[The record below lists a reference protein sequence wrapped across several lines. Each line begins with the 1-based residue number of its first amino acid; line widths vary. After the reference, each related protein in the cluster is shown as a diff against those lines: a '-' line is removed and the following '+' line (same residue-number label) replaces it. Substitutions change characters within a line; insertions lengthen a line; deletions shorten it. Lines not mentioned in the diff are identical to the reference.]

1 MGTNKNYNN
10 KRPSGNNT
18 KSHNNN
24 TNKKKGSLISNVN
37 SHKMNKQD
45 IKNKLND
52 GVLVYN
58 GPLTVSELAEK
69 LGISAVDVVRSLFL
83 EKIMVNVNTTLNDD
97 YIELVALKYGYEV
110 QKEKIVELENF
121 EDMEIH
127 DDPSMLQERPPVV
140 TIMGHVD
147 HGKTTLLDAI
157 RKSRVVAGE
166 FGGITQHIG
175 AYQTIVKNNK
185 ITFIDTPGHEAF
197 TEMRARG
204 AKITDIVIIVVAADD
219 GVKPQTIEAVNHAK
233 AANVPIIVAVNKMDK
248 PAANYDRVVQQM
260 SELGLMPEEW
270 GGSTIY
276 RKISAKSGMGLDD
289 LLETIL
295 LAAELEE
302 LKANPNRYAMGT
314 VVEAR
319 LDKQRGSIATFL
331 VQNGTLRV
339 GDCVVAGIC
348 FGKVRQ
354 LRDDLGRQLSEA
366 GPSTPVEVSGL
377 QDVPVAGDKFMAF
390 ESEKMARDI
399 ADKRKEA
406 KILSERKA
414 TSANTLESFIANS
427 GEHQTINV
435 IIKSD
440 VQGSAEAVKNALE
453 KLKVENVS
461 VNVIAAYAGAITE
474 SDVLLAS
481 ASNAIIYGFNV
492 RPDSIV
498 RKKAQEEGV
507 DIRLHNIIY
516 NLLEEMQAAM
526 KGMLKPIYK
535 EVVTGQAEVRQTFK
549 VGKVGVIAGCYV
561 TLGLIKANA
570 KVRLIRGGIVVYE
583 GQLSSLKR
591 FKDDVKEVKEGYECG
606 MMIDGYNDI
615 KEQDIIEGYEMQE
628 VERK

>member
-1 MGTNKNYNN
+1 MGNNKSYTNKKPNN
-10 KRPSGNNT
+10 SH
-18 KSHNNN
+18 SHN
-24 TNKKKGSLISNVN
+24 NKKKGSLISNVN

-45 IKNKLND
+45 LKNKLMND

-69 LGISAVDVVRSLFL
+69 MGISPVDIVRSLFL

-110 QKEKIVELENF
+110 QKEKVVELENF
-121 EDMEIH
+121 EEMEIT
-127 DDPSMLQERPPVV
+127 DDPSMLEERPPVV

-175 AYQTIVKNNK
+175 AYQTMVKGKK
-185 ITFIDTPGHEAF
+185 ITFVDTPGHEAF

-204 AKITDIVIIVVAADD
+204 AQITDIVIIVVAADD

-248 PAANYDRVVQQM
+248 PAANYDKVVQQV
-260 SELGLMPEEW
+260 SDLGLMPEEW
-270 GGSTIY
+270 GGDTIY
-276 RKISAKSGMGLDD
+276 RKISAKAGIGLDE

-295 LAAELEE
+295 LVSELAD
-302 LKANPNRYAMGT
+302 LKANPNRYALGT
-314 VVEAR
+314 IVEAR
-319 LDKQRGSIATFL
+319 LDKQRGPIATFL

-339 GDCVVAGIC
+339 GDSVVAGTC

-366 GPSTPVEVSGL
+366 GPSTPVEISGL

-406 KILSERKA
+406 KIMSERKA
-414 TSANTLESFIANS
+414 TSANTLESFMANA
-427 GEHQTINV
+427 GEHQTVNV
-435 IIKSD
+435 IIKAD
-440 VQGSAEAVKNALE
+440 VQGSAEAVKNALL
-453 KLKVENVS
+453 KLKIENVS
-461 VNVIAAYAGAITE
+461 VNVIASYAGAITE

-481 ASNAIIYGFNV
+481 ASQAIIYGFNV
-492 RPDSIV
+492 RPDSVV
-498 RKKAQEEGV
+498 RKKAAEEGV

-516 NLLEEMQAAM
+516 NLLEEMEAAM

-549 VGKVGVIAGCYV
+549 VGKVGVIAGSYV
-561 TLGLIKANA
+561 TLGYIKQNA
-570 KVRLIRGGIVVYE
+570 KVRLIRAGIVVYE
-583 GQLSSLKR
+583 GKLSSLKR

-615 KEQDIIEGYEMQE
+615 KELDIIEGYEMQE

>member
-1 MGTNKNYNN
+1 MGNNKNYSN
-10 KRPSGNNT
+10 K
-18 KSHNNN
+18 KSSNHSYN
-24 TNKKKGSLISNVN
+24 NKKKGSLISNVN
-37 SHKMNKQD
+37 NHKMNKQD

-69 LGISAVDVVRSLFL
+69 LGVAAVDVVRSLFL

-110 QKEKIVELENF
+110 QMEKVVELENF
-121 EDMEIH
+121 EEMEIN
-127 DDPSMLQERPPVV
+127 DDPSMLEERPPVV

-157 RKSRVVAGE
+157 RKSRVTAGE

-175 AYQTIVKNNK
+175 AYQTVVKGKK
-185 ITFIDTPGHEAF
+185 ITFVDTPGHEAF

-204 AKITDIVIIVVAADD
+204 AQITDIVIIVVAADD
-219 GVKPQTIEAVNHAK
+219 GVKPQTVEAINHAK

-248 PAANYDRVVQQM
+248 PAANYDRVVQQV
-260 SELGLMPEEW
+260 SDLGLMPEEW

-276 RKISAKSGMGLDD
+276 RKISAKAGIGLDD

-302 LKANPNRYAMGT
+302 LKANPNRYALGT

-319 LDKQRGSIATFL
+319 LDKQRGPIATFL

-339 GDCVVAGIC
+339 GDCVVAGTA

-354 LRDDLGRQLSEA
+354 LRDDLGRQLSDA
-366 GPSTPVEVSGL
+366 TPATPVEISGL

-390 ESEKMARDI
+390 ENEKMARDI
-399 ADKRKEA
+399 AEKRKEI
-406 KILSERKA
+406 KIMSERKA
-414 TSANTLESFIANS
+414 TSANTLESFMANA

-435 IIKSD
+435 IIKAD

-453 KLKVENVS
+453 KLKVENVT
-461 VNVIAAYAGAITE
+461 VTVIASYAGAITE

-481 ASNAIIYGFNV
+481 ASKAIIYGFNV
-492 RPDSIV
+492 RPDSVV
-498 RKKAQEEGV
+498 RKKAAEEGV
-507 DIRLHNIIY
+507 DIRLHNVIY
-516 NLLEEMQAAM
+516 NLLEEMEAAM

-535 EVVTGQAEVRQTFK
+535 EVVTGQAVVRQTFK
-549 VGKVGVIAGCYV
+549 VGKVGVIAGSYV
-561 TLGLIKANA
+561 TLGFIRANA
-570 KVRLIRGGIVVYE
+570 KVRLIRAGIVVYE
-583 GQLSSLKR
+583 GELSSLKR
-591 FKDDVKEVKEGYECG
+591 FKDDAKEVKEGFECG
-606 MMIDGYNDI
+606 MMIKGYNDI
-615 KEQDIIEGYEMQE
+615 KEDDIIEGYEMQE

>member
-1 MGTNKNYNN
+1 M
-10 KRPSGNNT
+10 
-18 KSHNNN
+18 
-24 TNKKKGSLISNVN
+24 
-37 SHKMNKQD
+37 
-45 IKNKLND
+45 
-52 GVLVYN
+52 VYN

-121 EDMEIH
+121 EEMEIK
-127 DDPSMLQERPPVV
+127 DNPSMLQERPPVV

-175 AYQTIVKNNK
+175 AYQTIVKNSK

-302 LKANPNRYAMGT
+302 LKANPHRYAMGT

-331 VQNGTLRV
+331 VQNGTLRI
-339 GDCVVAGIC
+339 GDCVVAGTC

-366 GPSTPVEVSGL
+366 GPSTPVEISGL

-390 ESEKMARDI
+390 ENEKMARDI

-406 KILSERKA
+406 KILSERKI

-453 KLKVENVS
+453 KLKIENVS
-461 VNVIAAYAGAITE
+461 VNVIASYAGAITE

-549 VGKVGVIAGCYV
+549 VGKVGVIAGCYI
-561 TLGLIKANA
+561 TLGFIKSNA

>member
-1 MGTNKNYNN
+1 MGNNKSYTNKKPNN
-10 KRPSGNNT
+10 SH
-18 KSHNNN
+18 SHN
-24 TNKKKGSLISNVN
+24 NKKKGSLISNVN

-45 IKNKLND
+45 LKNKLMND

-69 LGISAVDVVRSLFL
+69 MGVSPVEIVRSLFL
-83 EKIMVNVNTTLNDD
+83 EKIMVNVNTTLTDD

-110 QKEKIVELENF
+110 QKEKVVELENF
-121 EDMEIH
+121 EDMEIT
-127 DDPSMLQERPPVV
+127 DDPSMLEERPPVV

-175 AYQTIVKNNK
+175 AYQTMVKGKK
-185 ITFIDTPGHEAF
+185 ITFVDTPGHEAF

-204 AKITDIVIIVVAADD
+204 AQITDIVIIVVAADD

-248 PAANYDRVVQQM
+248 PAANYDRVVQQV
-260 SELGLMPEEW
+260 SDLGLMPEEW
-270 GGSTIY
+270 GGDTIY
-276 RKISAKSGMGLDD
+276 RKISAKAGIGLDE

-295 LAAELEE
+295 LVSELAE
-302 LKANPNRYAMGT
+302 LKANPNRYGLGT

-319 LDKQRGSIATFL
+319 LDKQRGPIATFL

-339 GDCVVAGIC
+339 GDCVVAGTA

-354 LRDDLGRQLSEA
+354 LRDDLGRQLSDA
-366 GPSTPVEVSGL
+366 TPATPVEISGL

-406 KILSERKA
+406 KIMSERKA
-414 TSANTLESFIANS
+414 TSANTLESFMANA
-427 GEHQTINV
+427 GEHQTVNV
-435 IIKSD
+435 IIKAD
-440 VQGSAEAVKNALE
+440 VQGSAEAVKNALL
-453 KLKVENVS
+453 KLKIENVS
-461 VNVIAAYAGAITE
+461 VNVIASYAGAITE

-481 ASNAIIYGFNV
+481 ASKAIIYGFNV
-492 RPDSIV
+492 RPDSVV
-498 RKKAQEEGV
+498 RKKAAEEGV

-516 NLLEEMQAAM
+516 NLLEEMEAAM

-549 VGKVGVIAGCYV
+549 VGKVGVIAGSYV
-561 TLGLIKANA
+561 TLGYIKQNS
-570 KVRLIRGGIVVYE
+570 KVRLLRAGIVVYE
-583 GQLSSLKR
+583 GKLSSLKR

>member
-1 MGTNKNYNN
+1 MGNNKNYSN
-10 KRPSGNNT
+10 K
-18 KSHNNN
+18 KSSNHSYN
-24 TNKKKGSLISNVN
+24 NKKKGSLISNVN
-37 SHKMNKQD
+37 NHKMNKQD

-69 LGISAVDVVRSLFL
+69 LGVAAVDVVRSLFL

-110 QKEKIVELENF
+110 QMEKVVKLENF
-121 EDMEIH
+121 EEMEIN
-127 DDPSMLQERPPVV
+127 DDPSMLEERPPVV

-157 RKSRVVAGE
+157 RKSRVTAGE

-175 AYQTIVKNNK
+175 AYQTVVKGKK
-185 ITFIDTPGHEAF
+185 ITFVDTPGHEAF

-204 AKITDIVIIVVAADD
+204 AQITDIVIIVVAADD
-219 GVKPQTIEAVNHAK
+219 GVKPQTVEAINHAK

-248 PAANYDRVVQQM
+248 PAENYDRVVQQV
-260 SELGLMPEEW
+260 SDLGLMPEEW

-276 RKISAKSGMGLDD
+276 QKISAKAGIGLDD

-302 LKANPNRYAMGT
+302 LKANPNRYALGT

-319 LDKQRGSIATFL
+319 LDKQRGPIATFL

-339 GDCVVAGIC
+339 GDCVVAGTA

-354 LRDDLGRQLSEA
+354 LRDDLGRQLSDA
-366 GPSTPVEVSGL
+366 TPATPVEISGL

-390 ESEKMARDI
+390 ENEKMARDI
-399 ADKRKEA
+399 AEKRKEI
-406 KILSERKA
+406 KIMSERKA
-414 TSANTLESFIANS
+414 TSANTLESFMANA

-435 IIKSD
+435 IIKAD

-453 KLKVENVS
+453 KLKVENVT
-461 VNVIAAYAGAITE
+461 VTVIASYAGAITE

-481 ASNAIIYGFNV
+481 ASKAIIYGFNV
-492 RPDSIV
+492 RPDSVV
-498 RKKAQEEGV
+498 RKKAAEEGV
-507 DIRLHNIIY
+507 DIRLHNVIY
-516 NLLEEMQAAM
+516 NLLEEMEAAM

-535 EVVTGQAEVRQTFK
+535 EVVTGQAVVRQTFK
-549 VGKVGVIAGCYV
+549 VGKVGVIAGSYV
-561 TLGLIKANA
+561 TLGFIRANA
-570 KVRLIRGGIVVYE
+570 KVRLIRAGIVVYE
-583 GQLSSLKR
+583 GELSSLKR
-591 FKDDVKEVKEGYECG
+591 FKDDAKEVKEGFECG
-606 MMIDGYNDI
+606 MMIKGYNDI
-615 KEQDIIEGYEMQE
+615 KEDDIIEGYEMQE

>member
-1 MGTNKNYNN
+1 MGNN
-10 KRPSGNNT
+10 KSYTSKKPNNT
-18 KSHNNN
+18 HSHN
-24 TNKKKGSLISNVN
+24 NKKKGSLISNVN

-45 IKNKLND
+45 LKNKLMND
-52 GVLVYN
+52 GVLVYS

-69 LGISAVDVVRSLFL
+69 MGVSPVEIVRSLFL
-83 EKIMVNVNTTLNDD
+83 EKIMVNVNTTLTDD

-110 QKEKIVELENF
+110 QMEKVVELENF
-121 EDMEIH
+121 EEMEIT
-127 DDPSMLQERPPVV
+127 DDPSMLEERPPVV

-175 AYQTIVKNNK
+175 AYQTMVKGKK
-185 ITFIDTPGHEAF
+185 ITFVDTPGHEAF

-204 AKITDIVIIVVAADD
+204 AQITDIVIIVVAADD

-233 AANVPIIVAVNKMDK
+233 AANVPIIVDVNKMDK
-248 PAANYDRVVQQM
+248 PAANYDKVVQQV
-260 SELGLMPEEW
+260 SDLGLMPEEW
-270 GGSTIY
+270 GGDTIY
-276 RKISAKSGMGLDD
+276 RKISAKAGVGLDE

-295 LAAELEE
+295 LVSELAE
-302 LKANPNRYAMGT
+302 LKANPNRYALGT

-319 LDKQRGSIATFL
+319 LDKQRGPIATFL

-339 GDCVVAGIC
+339 GDSVVAGTC

-366 GPSTPVEVSGL
+366 GPSTPVEISGL
-377 QDVPVAGDKFMAF
+377 QDVPVAGDKFMSF

-414 TSANTLESFIANS
+414 TSANTLESFMANA
-427 GEHQTINV
+427 GEHQTVNV

-440 VQGSAEAVKNALE
+440 VQGSAEAVKNALL
-453 KLKVENVS
+453 KLKIENVS
-461 VNVIAAYAGAITE
+461 VNVIASYAGAITE

-481 ASNAIIYGFNV
+481 ASQAIIYGFNV
-492 RPDSIV
+492 RPDSVV
-498 RKKAQEEGV
+498 RKKAAEEGV

-516 NLLEEMQAAM
+516 NLLEEMEAAM

-549 VGKVGVIAGCYV
+549 VGKVGVIAGSYV
-561 TLGLIKANA
+561 TLGHIKQNA
-570 KVRLIRGGIVVYE
+570 KVRLIRAGIVVYE
-583 GQLSSLKR
+583 GKLSSLKR

>member
-1 MGTNKNYNN
+1 MGTNKSYNSKKSN
-10 KRPSGNNT
+10 GN
-18 KSHNNN
+18 SHAH
-24 TNKKKGSLISNVN
+24 NKKTSLISNVN
-37 SHKMNKQD
+37 NHKMNKKD

-52 GVLVYN
+52 GILVYN
-58 GPLTVSELAEK
+58 GSLTVTELAEK
-69 LGISAVDVVRSLFL
+69 LGVSAVDIVRSLFQ

-97 YIELVALKYGYEV
+97 YIELVALKFGYEV
-110 QKEKIVELENF
+110 QKEKVVELQNF
-121 EDMEIH
+121 EEMEIK
-127 DDPSMLQERPPVV
+127 DDPSMLEKRPPVV

-175 AYQTIVKNNK
+175 AYQTMVKGCK
-185 ITFIDTPGHEAF
+185 ITFIDTPGHAAF
-197 TEMRARG
+197 TSMRARG
-204 AKITDIVIIVVAADD
+204 AQITDIVIIVVAADD

-260 SELGLMPEEW
+260 SDLGLMPEEW

-276 RKISAKSGMGLDD
+276 RKISAKSGVGLDD

-295 LAAELEE
+295 LEAELID

-319 LDKQRGSIATFL
+319 LDKQRGPIATFL
-331 VQNGTLRV
+331 VQNGTLRI
-339 GDCVVAGIC
+339 GDCVVAGTC

-354 LRDDLGRQLSEA
+354 LKDDLGRLLSDA
-366 GPSTPVEVSGL
+366 TPSTPIEISGL

-390 ESEKMARDI
+390 ENEKMARDI
-399 ADKRKEA
+399 ADKRKEI
-406 KILSERKA
+406 KIQQERKA
-414 TSANTLESFIANS
+414 TSANTLESFMALS
-427 GEHQTINV
+427 GEHQVINV
-435 IIKSD
+435 IIKAD
-440 VQGSAEAVKNALE
+440 VQGSAEAVKSALE
-453 KLKVENVS
+453 KLKVEDVS

-481 ASNAIIYGFNV
+481 ASKAIIYGFNV
-492 RPDSIV
+492 RPDAIV
-498 RKKAQEEGV
+498 RKKALEEGV

-516 NLLEEMQAAM
+516 NLLEEMTSAM

-570 KVRLIRGGIVVYE
+570 KIRLIRAGIVVYE
-583 GQLSSLKR
+583 GKLGSLKR

-606 MMIDGYNDI
+606 LMIDGYNDI
-615 KEQDIIEGYEMQE
+615 KESDIVEGYEMQE

>member
-1 MGTNKNYNN
+1 M
-10 KRPSGNNT
+10 GNNNYGKKPT
-18 KSHNNN
+18 NNSGKSHNN
-24 TNKKKGSLISNVN
+24 NKKKGSLISNVN

-52 GVLVYN
+52 GVLVYS
-58 GPLTVSELAEK
+58 GPLTVTELAEK

-110 QKEKIVELENF
+110 QKEKVVELENF
-121 EDMEIH
+121 EDMEIN
-127 DDPSMLQERPPVV
+127 DDPKSLVSRPPVV

-175 AYQTIVKNNK
+175 AYQTVVKGSK
-185 ITFIDTPGHEAF
+185 ITFIDTPGHAAF

-248 PAANYDRVVQQM
+248 PTANYDRVVQQM
-260 SELGLMPEEW
+260 SDLGLMPEEW

-276 RKISAKSGMGLDD
+276 RKISAKSGEGLDD

-295 LAAELEE
+295 LAAELED

-314 VVEAR
+314 VVEAK
-319 LDKQRGSIATFL
+319 LDKQRGPIATFL
-331 VQNGTLRV
+331 IQNGTLRV
-339 GDCVVAGIC
+339 GDSVVAGTC
-348 FGKVRQ
+348 FGKIRQ

-399 ADKRKEA
+399 AIKRKET
-406 KILSERKA
+406 KILAERKV
-414 TSANTLESFIANS
+414 TSANTLESFMATS

-435 IIKSD
+435 IIKAD
-440 VQGSAEAVKNALE
+440 VQGSAEAVKSALE
-453 KLKVENVS
+453 KLKVEDVS
-461 VNVIAAYAGAITE
+461 VNVIASYAGAITE

-492 RPDSIV
+492 RPDAVV
-498 RKKAQEEGV
+498 RKKAIEEGV

-516 NLLEEMQAAM
+516 NLLEEMEAAM

-549 VGKVGVIAGCYV
+549 VGKTGVIAGCYI
-561 TLGLIKANA
+561 TLGYIKANA
-570 KVRLIRGGIVVYE
+570 KVRLIRAGIVVYE

-591 FKDDVKEVKEGYECG
+591 FKDDAKEVKEGYECG
-606 MMIDGYNDI
+606 MMIAGYNDI
-615 KEQDIIEGYEMQE
+615 KEADIIEGYEMQE
-628 VERK
+628 VARD

>member
-1 MGTNKNYNN
+1 MGNNKNYSN
-10 KRPSGNNT
+10 KKSSNH
-18 KSHNNN
+18 SHN
-24 TNKKKGSLISNVN
+24 NKKKGSLISNVN
-37 SHKMNKQD
+37 NHKMNKQD
-45 IKNKLND
+45 IKNKLDD

-69 LGISAVDVVRSLFL
+69 LGVAAVDVVRSLFL

-110 QKEKIVELENF
+110 QMEKVVELENF
-121 EDMEIH
+121 EEMEIN
-127 DDPSMLQERPPVV
+127 DDPSMLEERPPVV

-157 RKSRVVAGE
+157 RKSRVTAGE

-175 AYQTIVKNNK
+175 AYQTVVKGKK
-185 ITFIDTPGHEAF
+185 ITFVDTPGHEAF

-204 AKITDIVIIVVAADD
+204 AQITDIVIIVVAADD
-219 GVKPQTIEAVNHAK
+219 GVKPQTVEAINHAK

-248 PAANYDRVVQQM
+248 PAANYDRVVQQV
-260 SELGLMPEEW
+260 SDLGLMPEEW

-276 RKISAKSGMGLDD
+276 RKISAKAGIGLDD

-302 LKANPNRYAMGT
+302 LKANPNRYALGT

-319 LDKQRGSIATFL
+319 LDKQRGPIATFL

-339 GDCVVAGIC
+339 GDCVVAGTA

-354 LRDDLGRQLSEA
+354 LRDDLGRQLSDA
-366 GPSTPVEVSGL
+366 TPATPVEVSGL

-390 ESEKMARDI
+390 ENEKMARDI
-399 ADKRKEA
+399 AEKRKEI
-406 KILSERKA
+406 KIMSERKA
-414 TSANTLESFIANS
+414 TSANTLESFMANA

-435 IIKSD
+435 IIKAD

-453 KLKVENVS
+453 KLKVENVT
-461 VNVIAAYAGAITE
+461 VTVIASYAGAITE

-481 ASNAIIYGFNV
+481 ASKAIIYGFNV
-492 RPDSIV
+492 RPDSVV
-498 RKKAQEEGV
+498 RKKAAEEGV
-507 DIRLHNIIY
+507 DIRLHNVIY
-516 NLLEEMQAAM
+516 NLLEEMGAAM

-535 EVVTGQAEVRQTFK
+535 EVVTGQAVVRQTFK
-549 VGKVGVIAGCYV
+549 VGKVGVIAGSYV
-561 TLGLIKANA
+561 TLGFIRANA
-570 KVRLIRGGIVVYE
+570 KVRLIRAGIVVYE
-583 GQLSSLKR
+583 GELSSLKR
-591 FKDDVKEVKEGYECG
+591 FKDDAKEVKEGFECG
-606 MMIDGYNDI
+606 MMIKGYNDI
-615 KEQDIIEGYEMQE
+615 KEDDIIEGYEMQE

>member
-1 MGTNKNYNN
+1 MGNNKNYSN
-10 KRPSGNNT
+10 KKSSNH
-18 KSHNNN
+18 SHN
-24 TNKKKGSLISNVN
+24 NKKKGSLISNVN
-37 SHKMNKQD
+37 NHKMNKQD

-69 LGISAVDVVRSLFL
+69 LGVAAVDVVRSLFL

-110 QKEKIVELENF
+110 QMEKVVKLENF
-121 EDMEIH
+121 EEMEIN
-127 DDPSMLQERPPVV
+127 DDPSMLEERPPVV

-157 RKSRVVAGE
+157 RKSRVTAGE

-175 AYQTIVKNNK
+175 AYQTVVKGKK
-185 ITFIDTPGHEAF
+185 ITFVDTPGHEAF

-204 AKITDIVIIVVAADD
+204 AQITDIVIIVVAADD
-219 GVKPQTIEAVNHAK
+219 GVKPQTVEAINHAK

-248 PAANYDRVVQQM
+248 PAANYDRVVQQV
-260 SELGLMPEEW
+260 SDLGLMPEEW

-276 RKISAKSGMGLDD
+276 RKISAKAGIGLDD

-302 LKANPNRYAMGT
+302 LKANPNRYALGT

-319 LDKQRGSIATFL
+319 LDKQRGPIATFL

-339 GDCVVAGIC
+339 GDCVVAGTA

-354 LRDDLGRQLSEA
+354 LRDDLGRQLSDA
-366 GPSTPVEVSGL
+366 TPATPVEISGL

-390 ESEKMARDI
+390 ENEKMARDI
-399 ADKRKEA
+399 AEKRKEI
-406 KILSERKA
+406 KIMSERKA
-414 TSANTLESFIANS
+414 TSANTLESFMANA

-435 IIKSD
+435 IIKAD

-453 KLKVENVS
+453 KLKVENVT
-461 VNVIAAYAGAITE
+461 VTVIASYAGAITE

-481 ASNAIIYGFNV
+481 ASKAIIYGFNV
-492 RPDSIV
+492 RPDSVV
-498 RKKAQEEGV
+498 RKKAAEEGV
-507 DIRLHNIIY
+507 DIRLHNVIY
-516 NLLEEMQAAM
+516 NLLEEMEAAM

-535 EVVTGQAEVRQTFK
+535 EVVTGQAVVRQTFK
-549 VGKVGVIAGCYV
+549 VGKVGVIAGSYV
-561 TLGLIKANA
+561 TLGFIRANA
-570 KVRLIRGGIVVYE
+570 KVRLIRAGIVVYE
-583 GQLSSLKR
+583 GELSSLKR
-591 FKDDVKEVKEGYECG
+591 FKDDAKEVKEGFECG
-606 MMIDGYNDI
+606 MMIKGYNDI
-615 KEQDIIEGYEMQE
+615 KEDDIIEGYEMQE